1 MLMEGHE
8 RQMKGQQRDLAARE
22 DRHVTGDRQIGG

>member
-8 RQMKGQQRDLAARE
+8 RQKKGQQRDLGTRE